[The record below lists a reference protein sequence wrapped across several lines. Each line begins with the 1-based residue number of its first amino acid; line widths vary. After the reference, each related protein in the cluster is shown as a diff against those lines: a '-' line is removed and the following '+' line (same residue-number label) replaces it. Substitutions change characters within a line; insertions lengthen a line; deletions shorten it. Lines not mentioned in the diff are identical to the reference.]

1 MPTAFPLH
9 SRYFVTLHN
18 IHEGGDQLLDGEL
31 VNFLVQEGYVLS
43 QGSFGWALT
52 NKGREFIKQ
61 FGNERE
67 FVDIIRAQWPI
78 DLLAILRRCEF
89 NCRPNIDENK
99 LKDLIHTGYL
109 NQIESGEYA
118 LTEKTKHLLIKYH
131 E

>member
-1 MPTAFPLH
+1 
-9 SRYFVTLHN
+9 
-18 IHEGGDQLLDGEL
+18 
-31 VNFLVQEGYVLS
+31 LS

-61 FGNERE
+61 FGNVRE

-109 NQIESGEYA
+109 NQTESGEYA
-118 LTEKTKHLLIKYH
+118 LTEKAKHLLIKYH

>member
-18 IHEGGDQLLDGEL
+18 IYEGGDQLLDGEL
-31 VNFLVQEGYVLS
+31 VNYLVREGYVLS
-43 QGSFGWALT
+43 QDRFGWALT

-61 FGNERE
+61 FGNDRE

-99 LKDLIHTGYL
+99 HCECWD
-109 NQIESGEYA
+109 EVC
-118 LTEKTKHLLIKYH
+118 
-131 E
+131 